1 MDIFDLIPY
10 LYPIG
15 GVFIAVAIV
24 GSIVVPLMR
33 RKSLRRVAASL
44 GFSFD
49 AYPTQTTTDLL
60 NSFTMIQ
67 SDASHK
73 IRNVME
79 GDLDGTYVVIGDY
92 SYTNRTHGHG
102 GNRNAS
108 ASRQTFAVFRSDDLP
123 APEFCLRPKSSLSR
137 MLEGLVSQISGQD
150 DIDVPSHPVFSE
162 TYRLSGSDEAAIR
175 ARFHTGILEYF
186 EAHPGLR
193 VEVTAHALLF
203 YRPGNSSSSKFA
215 KPGEIQALLDDA
227 LEVLHIFLPDE
238 S

>member
-10 LYPIG
+10 LYPIV
-15 GVFIAVAIV
+15 GVYIVVAII
-24 GSIVVPLMR
+24 GSIVAPLMR
-33 RKSLRRVAASL
+33 RKALRREAASL
-44 GFSFD
+44 GLSFD

-60 NSFTMIQ
+60 DPFTMIQ
-67 SDASHK
+67 SDADHH

-92 SYTNRTHGHG
+92 TEASAHSHHGD
-102 GNRNAS
+102 RSA
-108 ASRQTFAVFRSDDLP
+108 ASRQTFVAFRSDDLQV
-123 APEFCLRPKSSLSR
+123 PEFCLRPESSLSR
-137 MLEGLVSQISGQD
+137 MMEGIVSRMTGQD

-162 TYRLSGSDEAAIR
+162 TYRLSGPDEDAIR

-186 EAHPGLR
+186 EAHPGLK
-193 VEVTAHALLF
+193 VEATADALLF

-215 KPGEIQALLDDA
+215 KPGEIRTLLADA